1 MHLTDDKL
9 MGTSERGSIIVVLA
23 TDAPMMPHQLRRL
36 AKRAAIGIGRGGSPG
51 GNNSGDIFIAFSTA
65 NEMPLPQLS
74 DTRRRFD
81 YINDEAFDPIYLAA
95 VEAVEESVVNALV
108 AAETMTTLRPGG
120 MTCRAI
126 DHEKLVQVMRQYGR
140 CR

>member
-1 MHLTDDKL
+1 LQSTEL
-9 MGTSERGSIIVVLA
+9 GSIIVVLA

-65 NEMPLPQLS
+65 NETTVPQISSVRLS
-74 DTRRRFD
+74 FD
-81 YINDEAFDPIYLAA
+81 YVNDEAFDPIYLAA
-95 VEAVEESVVNALV
+95 VEAVEESVINAMV
-108 AAETMTTLRPGG
+108 AAQDMTTLRPAG

-126 DHEKLVQVMRQYGR
+126 DHTRLVEVMRQYGR